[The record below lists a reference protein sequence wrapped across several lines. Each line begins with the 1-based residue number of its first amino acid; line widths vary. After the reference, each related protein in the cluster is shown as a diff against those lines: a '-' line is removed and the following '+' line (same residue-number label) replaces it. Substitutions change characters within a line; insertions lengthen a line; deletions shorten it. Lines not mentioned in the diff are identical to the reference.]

1 MYYDRSQPFLVD
13 GKMYWPPVRGIWK
26 EVEGMGYAVHAY
38 GDANGITYRLRKQM
52 KVTNQRKGSDVIA
65 PDVIA
70 KTSSKTLRITMCT
83 VLSRK
88 GVPLEEVSAM
98 AEHSS
103 VEMTKKYIENYDA
116 LAVEKRNYSNVVY
129 DMLQVIVRG
138 SRVQR
143 VSE

>member
-1 MYYDRSQPFLVD
+1 MGMFYDKSQPFLVN
-13 GKMYWPPVRGIWK
+13 GKMVWPPMAGIYK
-26 EVEGMGYAVHAY
+26 EVAGMGYAVHAY
-38 GDANGITYRLRKQM
+38 ADANGVTARLRKQM
-52 KVTNQRKGSDVIA
+52 KVTNQRKGSDMIA

-88 GVPLEEVSAM
+88 GVPIEEVSEM

-116 LAVEKRNYSNVVY
+116 LAVEKRDYTNVVY
-129 DMLQVIVRG
+129 DMLK
-138 SRVQR
+138 
-143 VSE
+143 VSC

>member
-1 MYYDRSQPFLVD
+1 MFYDKSQPFLVN
-13 GKMYWPPVRGIWK
+13 GKMVWPPMAGIYK
-26 EVEGMGYAVHAY
+26 EVAGMGYAVHAY
-38 GDANGITYRLRKQM
+38 ADANGVTARLRKQM
-52 KVTNQRKGSDVIA
+52 KVTNQRKGSDMIA

-88 GVPLEEVSAM
+88 GVPLDEVSAM

-116 LAVEKRNYSNVVY
+116 LAVEKRDYTNVVY
-129 DMLQVIVRG
+129 DMLQVK
-138 SRVQR
+138 
-143 VSE
+143 